1 MEQQQQDILFDAP
14 IPGENYTSDTKN
26 YPWHRPPEI
35 DDLDAGIE
43 YSMNALLD
51 DEDMFFQYMAY
62 IDGGMSVVTTTDI
75 FVTMGIANGKWTPDF
90 ALLLAGPVSRILEI
104 MAKAYGIKAELG
116 LEAGKNPPTSVFKK
130 AARDGTLLPKDEVR
144 EEVEEALDLPPT
156 TGAMSGLG
164 APASTLISAPEGE
177 QMAMLGYGAEDADPM
192 MDDMINEEVPL

>member
-1 MEQQQQDILFDAP
+1 MEQQDILFDAP

-62 IDGGMSVVTTTDI
+62 LDGGLSVVTTTDI

-104 MAKAYGIKAELG
+104 MAKAYGIDAELG
-116 LEAGKNPPTSVFKK
+116 LESGKAPPTSVFKN
-130 AARDGTLLPKDEVR
+130 AARDGTLVPKEEVR
-144 EEVEEALDLPPT
+144 EEVEEALDIEPPT
-156 TGAMSGLG
+156 GGLMGLG
-164 APASTLISAPEGE
+164 APANTLISAPEGE
-177 QMAMLGYGAEDADPM
+177 QMTMLGYGPEDDEEPPM
-192 MDDMINEEVPL
+192 EGMTNEEVPL

>member
-1 MEQQQQDILFDAP
+1 MEQDIMFDAP

-62 IDGGMSVVTTTDI
+62 LDSGLSIVTTTDI

-104 MAKAYGIKAELG
+104 MSKAYGINAELG
-116 LEAGKNPPTSVFKK
+116 LESGKIPPTGVFKK
-130 AARDGTLLPKDEVR
+130 AARDGTLMPREEVR
-144 EEVEEALDLPPT
+144 EEVEEALDLPPS
-156 TGAMSGLG
+156 TGGMTGLG
-164 APASTLISAPEGE
+164 APADMMMAAPEDE
-177 QMAMLGYGAEDADPM
+177 QMAMLGYGPEDGGEEPPM
-192 MDDMINEEVPL
+192 DAMMNEEVPL